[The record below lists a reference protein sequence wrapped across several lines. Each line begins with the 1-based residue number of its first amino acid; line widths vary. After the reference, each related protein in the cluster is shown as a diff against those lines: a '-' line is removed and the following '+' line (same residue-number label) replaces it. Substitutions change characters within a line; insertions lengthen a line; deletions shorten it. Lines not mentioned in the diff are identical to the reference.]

1 MNPDSE
7 IFGHERHISFVK
19 DLRCLDFEN
28 AYKDVFV
35 IKVDLK
41 SKEVSKLTLF
51 DTINFINPLSLKLE
65 HFDKFNDLKEFINC
79 ELEIV

>member
-1 MNPDSE
+1 MNPESE
-7 IFGHERHISFVK
+7 IFGHERQTSFAK
-19 DLRCLDFEN
+19 DLRCLDFDK

-51 DTINFINPLSLKLE
+51 DKMNFINPLSLKFE
-65 HFDKFNDLKEFINC
+65 HLDKLSDLKEFINC
-79 ELEIV
+79 EFEIA